1 MKTDITNR
9 TDIEKLINAFYPK
22 AITDVLIG
30 HFFTTVM
37 KIDWE
42 KHIPIMCTF
51 WENTLFYTG
60 GYTGDMMGLHKA
72 VHQKSA
78 MKPEHFERWTLLF
91 CQTVDELFE
100 GESAERAKQRALGM
114 ATMLQIKIPVE

>member
-9 TDIEKLINAFYPK
+9 ADIETLISAFYLK
-22 AITDVLIG
+22 ATADPLIG

-37 KIDWE
+37 TIDWE

-51 WENTLFYTG
+51 WENALFYSG
-60 GYTGDMMGLHKA
+60 GYTGDMMGLHRA
-72 VHQKSA
+72 VHQKSS
-78 MKPEHFERWTLLF
+78 MTTEHFERWTFLF
-91 CQTVDELFE
+91 CQTVDALFE

-114 ATMLQIKIPVE
+114 ATMLQIKIL

>member
-1 MKTDITNR
+1 MKQDITNR
-9 TDIEKLINAFYPK
+9 KDIEKLIDAFYSK
-22 AITDVLIG
+22 ATQDELIG

-42 KHIPIMCTF
+42 KHNPIKCIF
-51 WENTLFYTG
+51 WENTLFFSG

-78 MKPEHFERWTLLF
+78 MNSEHFERWTFLF

-100 GESAERAKQRALGM
+100 GENAERAKQRALGM
-114 ATMLQIKIPVE
+114 ATMLQIKIG